1 MAANTHIKQAS
12 SLDLFA
18 SPDQLDSELQSFLEE
33 ASLRLCKW
41 FANAGQ
47 SGPLPALSV
56 MPEVAP
62 SLEGLTR
69 DVLLDDLQLVMD
81 GSYQPSHPGS
91 LAHLDPPPLT
101 ASIVAD
107 LICAGLNNNLLAE
120 ELSPSL
126 SKLERLLCQW
136 FAKRLGLPSQSG
148 GVAAS
153 GGSLSNLMALVVA
166 RQYSGLQNDP
176 SAVVFVSKDAH
187 VSFSK
192 AIRVM
197 GLAPEALQCVGTNDD
212 GQILIDSLQSKLL
225 KIRADGKKCF
235 AVVATAGTT
244 VRGAID
250 PLLELSKFCIDEGLW
265 LHVDGAIGGIYA
277 LSQKTDHAL
286 RGISYANSITLNPQK
301 ILGITKTSSLL
312 LVANRSNLIETF
324 STGLPYIEPACGDE
338 AHGGEIGLQGTRS
351 AEVLKLWLGLRQLGE
366 NGIQHL
372 LEESIKRRMYLEE
385 HLDSSRLRVISGPLH
400 LISCTSKNADKS
412 KSGEWSLNTRK
423 ILLENQF
430 MLSRPFHNGC
440 FYLKTV
446 LGNPHTKSIHLN
458 KLADLLNNS
467 ARI

>member
-18 SPDQLDSELQSFLEE
+18 SPDLLDSELQSFLEE

-47 SGPLPALSV
+47 SGPLPVLSV

-153 GGSLSNLMALVVA
+153 GGSLSNLMAFVVA

-197 GLAPEALQCVGTNDD
+197 GLPPEALQCVGTNDE

-250 PLLELSKFCIDEGLW
+250 PLLELGEFCEREGLW
-265 LHVDGAIGGIYA
+265 LHVDGAIGGIFA
-277 LSQKTDHAL
+277 LSKKTASIVS
-286 RGISYANSITLNPQK
+286 GISVANSITLNPQK
-301 ILGITKTSSLL
+301 LLGITKTSSLL
-312 LVANRSNLIETF
+312 LVANRSDLVNTF
-324 STGLPYIEPACGDE
+324 STGLPYIEPTWGEE
-338 AHGGEIGLQGTRS
+338 AHGGEMGLQGTRS

-366 NGIQHL
+366 KGIEHL
-372 LEESIKRRMYLEE
+372 LDEAIFKRGFFEEL
-385 HLDSSRLRVISGPLH
+385 LDLSKLSFISGPLH
-400 LISCTSKNADKS
+400 LISCTPKNADKS
-412 KSGEWSLNTRK
+412 QTAKWSLATRQK
-423 ILLENQF
+423 LLDQQL
-430 MLSRPFHNGC
+430 MLSRPLHEGRY
-440 FYLKTV
+440 YLKAV
-446 LGNPHTKSIHLN
+446 MGNPHTQLIHLR
-458 KLADLLNNS
+458 KLANLLNQS
-467 ARI
+467 AEV